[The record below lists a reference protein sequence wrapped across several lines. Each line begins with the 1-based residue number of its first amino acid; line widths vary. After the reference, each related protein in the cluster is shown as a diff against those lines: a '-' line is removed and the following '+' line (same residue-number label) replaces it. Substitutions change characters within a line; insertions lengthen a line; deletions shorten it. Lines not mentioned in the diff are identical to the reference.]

1 MIMRPPLLAGLLA
14 VATVGSTGPAGRS
27 AQDAVVLRV
36 DGAVATPGGLTRAQL
51 EALPQWS
58 GEVAVA
64 SHSGFRSERVTGP
77 SLLAVLDAAG
87 GVVVDESVK
96 NARLALYIVATAEDG
111 YRAVVS
117 WGEIDPSLGAAP
129 AWVAWDEDDTG
140 GDAHPSLIMA
150 TDNLAGRHVHGLVH
164 LEVRS
169 AAP

>member
-1 MIMRPPLLAGLLA
+1 MRYLLLAALLGF
-14 VATVGSTGPAGRS
+14 VTMDTGPTSPAR
-27 AQDAVVLRV
+27 QEAVVLRV
-36 DGAVATPGGLTRAQL
+36 DGAVATPRGFTRPQL
-51 EALPQWS
+51 EALPRWS

-64 SHSGFRSERVTGP
+64 SHSGFRTEHVTGP

-87 GVVVDESVK
+87 GVVVDESLK

-129 AWVAWDEDDTG
+129 AWVAWIG
-140 GDAHPSLIMA
+140 GDAGRDAHPSLIMA
-150 TDNLAGRHVHGLVH
+150 ADNLAGRHVHGLIH

-169 AAP
+169 AAR